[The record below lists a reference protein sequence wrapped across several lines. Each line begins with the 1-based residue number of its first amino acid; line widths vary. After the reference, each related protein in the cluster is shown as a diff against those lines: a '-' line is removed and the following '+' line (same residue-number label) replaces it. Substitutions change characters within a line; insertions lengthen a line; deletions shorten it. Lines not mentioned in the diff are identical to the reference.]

1 MNFDG
6 DEDFAGL
13 LVIGWDKIDNGPI
26 AAITVEPWFD
36 LTIAQERAVWQLI
49 AALALENCAEFAVPD
64 TVDDMFPE

>member
-13 LVIGWDKIDNGPI
+13 LVVGWDKIENVPI
-26 AAITVEPWFD
+26 AAATVEPWFD